1 MAMNP
6 FPGDEQRLRELILHL
21 SLRCADWQGFDVFLL
36 ERMLFQ
42 ADFLHFRRYGFPITG
57 QTYRRGIRS
66 PAPRILSRLLR
77 GLSATGGLEIL
88 ELPLGDG
95 LHVRRVPRA
104 YREPDLRLFD
114 GQEIAV
120 VEQVIRHYRERW
132 SAGSDEADLL
142 AMPWEAAGPREE
154 IPYALALVGALNE
167 SASWTP
173 FRANGNLLEFPAAAS
188 PDSAVAGSLAHLISE
203 TEQAQGMRKL
213 AHHTLLLAS

>member
-1 MAMNP
+1 MNL
-6 FPGDEQRLRELILHL
+6 FPGDERRMRELILHL
-21 SLRCADWQGFDVFLL
+21 SLRCADWEGFDASLL

-66 PAPRILSRLLR
+66 PAPRIMARMLR
-77 GLSATGGLEIL
+77 CMSAAGELEIQ

-120 VEQVIRHYRERW
+120 VETVIRHYRECWR
-132 SAGSDEADLL
+132 AGSDEIDLL

-167 SASWTP
+167 TGPWKA
-173 FRANGNLLEFPAAAS
+173 FRANGILSDFPAAGCL
-188 PDSAVAGSLAHLISE
+188 PDPEANGSLAHLISE
-203 TEQAQGMRKL
+203 TEQAQSMRKL